1 MGQPGNC
8 IQKYYA
14 GCAVIGTMH
23 KTSLSG
29 FTCSIALKPF
39 AGKVFKT
46 HFLKPFAGKAFS
58 ILHGCDQKKVLAR
71 CLLQPLSRADF
82 SDFLTCFACAKKIL
96 LQLKTVYICPT

>member
-29 FTCSIALKPF
+29 FTCSIA
-39 AGKVFKT
+39 
-46 HFLKPFAGKAFS
+46 LKPFAGKAFS